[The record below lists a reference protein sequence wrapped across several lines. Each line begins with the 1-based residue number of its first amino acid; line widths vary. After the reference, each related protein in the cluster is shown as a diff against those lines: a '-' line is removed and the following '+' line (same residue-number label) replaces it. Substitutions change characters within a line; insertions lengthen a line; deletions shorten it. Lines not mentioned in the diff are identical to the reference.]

1 MKKQFEIV
9 DIVQLKKT
17 GGAVSGSISKL
28 IKTKVKGSTA
38 RGAALKAHSF
48 ICKTNI
54 PDKDKKC
61 FYKITIKDKDTEKVY
76 SYKVK
81 RVYEPREVMISGNPV
96 TFQFYNTVQSVK
108 SAKKHITVSPNKK

>member
-1 MKKQFEIV
+1 MKKQFEII

-28 IKTKVKGSTA
+28 IKTNVKGSTP
-38 RGAALKAHSF
+38 RAAAMKAHSF

-61 FYKITIKDKDTEKVY
+61 FYKITVKDSETDKVY

-81 RVYEPREVMISGNPV
+81 RVYEPREVMISGNPI

-108 SAKKHITVSPNKK
+108 SAKKHITLSPPKK